1 MKQTSWIGQT
11 LNKRYQIQELLGQ
24 GGMSAVYKAFDP
36 NLRRTVAIKMVHPH
50 LSSDESF
57 IKRFMEEAAAIASL
71 RHPNIVQ
78 VFDFNSDEDINYM
91 VMENLPGETLQA
103 RLQRLNK
110 NQRKMTIDEAVQIT
124 MNVCDGLNYAHKRG
138 MVHRDIKP
146 ANIMLDINNQA
157 ILMDFGI
164 VKIVG
169 SAAHT
174 LTGAVIGT
182 ANYMAPEIIRSEPA
196 DQRSDIY
203 SLGITCYEMLGGSP
217 PFEADSAMTIMMMHL
232 NDPIPNLEQIRDDLP
247 KDLVNIV
254 YKMLT
259 KDRKDRY
266 QTVDELSDDL
276 RKLTQKITTNE
287 LETPESERSQ
297 SDQAEINIS
306 TQIISPPGDAN
317 NYATLVETPE
327 NTKRVDEIPATLI
340 EIPEKTQIKERIGK
354 KKRINWGVVGLIS
367 GLLVITAIVIIG
379 ISTSWFGFSEQ
390 IGVVK
395 PGSTATSQIMGE
407 EPTNKQNTLVTQ
419 ATIHPEDGDN
429 LKATELAEQMEKEKF
444 LVCLLTD
451 TGSLAGSPFL
461 ENAFMGIKR
470 AQDELGVRGEYLESN
485 DESQYEMHLNQ
496 FIEMRC
502 GLIISAGYML
512 GDITIRYAE
521 MHPDTKFSI
530 LDFAENGGLPNLM
543 NSVYQI
549 DQASFMAGYLAA
561 AMTKTQTVATY
572 GGMPIPPVEMFM
584 DGFARGVQ
592 FYNEAKGKNV
602 RVIGWNMENQ
612 GGRIF
617 IDSFDNQGL
626 GEEIANEFLSQSAD
640 IIYPVAGSAG
650 LGSAAAVMNHGSG
663 YIIGVDSDWAE
674 KYPEFAPI
682 LLTSS
687 IKRMDQ
693 TIFAL
698 IQVTMEGNF
707 GGERYVGNLENEG
720 VGLAPFHDSEA
731 TIPGE
736 VKVELEEIRELII
749 SGQIEFNPIYQY
761 K

>member
-24 GGMSAVYKAFDP
+24 GGMSAVYKALDP
-36 NLRRTVAIKMVHPH
+36 NLRRIVAIKMVHPH

-91 VMENLPGETLQA
+91 VMEYLPGETLQA

-124 MNVCDGLNYAHKRG
+124 INVCDGLSYAHKRG

-203 SLGITCYEMLGGSP
+203 SLGITCYEMLSGSP

-232 NDPIPNLEQIRDDLP
+232 NDPIPNLELIRDDLP
-247 KDLVNIV
+247 KDLVKIV
-254 YKMLT
+254 YKMLS

-266 QTVDELSDDL
+266 QTVDELSGDL
-276 RKLTQKITTNE
+276 RELTQKITTTE
-287 LETPESERSQ
+287 LETPQAERSQ

-306 TQIISPPGDAN
+306 TQIISPPEDAN
-317 NYATLVETPE
+317 NHATMVELPE

-340 EIPEKTQIKERIGK
+340 EIPEKPQIKERIGK
-354 KKRINWGVVGLIS
+354 KKRINGGIVALIA
-367 GLLVITAIVIIG
+367 GLLVITAILIIG
-379 ISTSWFGFSEQ
+379 LSTSWFGFSEKAL
-390 IGVVK
+390 VVN
-395 PGSTATSQIMGE
+395 PGLTATSQIMSE
-407 EPTNKQNTLVTQ
+407 EPTIEQNTLATQ
-419 ATIHPEDGDN
+419 TTIHPVEADN
-429 LKATELAEQMEKEKF
+429 LKATELADQMEKEKF

-451 TGSLAGSPFL
+451 SGSLAGSPFL
-461 ENAFMGIKR
+461 ENAFMGIER

-485 DESQYEMHLNQ
+485 DESQYEMLLNQ
-496 FIEMRC
+496 FIEMKC

-521 MHPDTKFSI
+521 MHPDTKFSV
-530 LDFAENGGLPNLM
+530 LDFAENNGLPNLM

-561 AMTKTQTVATY
+561 AMTKTETVATF

-602 RVIGWNMENQ
+602 RVIGWNMEDP

-650 LGSAAAVMNHGSG
+650 LGSAAAVLNHGSG

-707 GGERYVGNLENEG
+707 RGERYIGNLENEG

-731 TIPGE
+731 TIPDE

-749 SGQIEFNPIYQY
+749 TGQIEFNPIYQY